1 MNDLKI
7 FIERTALTV
16 FIVLRVLVLLMC
28 VHVILKAIPLILP
41 FIPVIWVTMVII
53 LVLAAI
59 YSFIK
64 KVITYKSITIA
75 AINTNLYTI
84 FD

>member
-1 MNDLKI
+1 MEDSKI
-7 FIERTALTV
+7 FT
-16 FIVLRVLVLLMC
+16 VLRVLVLLWC
-28 VHVILKAIPLILP
+28 IYVISKAIPVILP

-64 KVITYKSITIA
+64 KVIMYKSITIA